1 MSEERF
7 SDLVISAMRAHQH
20 GIADGPLYGQ
30 IRFQIP
36 FTTQVSGKH
45 SFKRQLHTKHVGTVG
60 REPARQFSHSMRGEG
75 VSGVT
80 SIWVP
85 GVRAKQLS
93 MAATARVIQLCVC
106 VRYWPAR
113 GLVHVYPLL

>member
-7 SDLVISAMRAHQH
+7 SDLAMSAMRAHQH

-30 IRFQIP
+30 VRFQTH

-45 SFKRQLHTKHVGTVG
+45 SFKRQLHTKHVGAVG
-60 REPARQFSHSMRGEG
+60 REPARQFSHGMREEG

-80 SIWVP
+80 PIW
-85 GVRAKQLS
+85 GR
-93 MAATARVIQLCVC
+93 
-106 VRYWPAR
+106 
-113 GLVHVYPLL
+113 LLEAWLALTIG